1 MPAAVVPVKS
11 LAAGKTRLAAALG
24 RERAEAL
31 ALAMLEDLLAA
42 LGRVPRLDT
51 VAVVTPDAD
60 VAEAATRAGARA
72 LLGEDPGLDASL
84 ARAAR
89 ELAPACADGLLVVLG
104 DVAGARAEELERLL
118 DALGTGPPPRAALAP
133 SSDGGTAALARRPP
147 DAFPSRF
154 GPDSA
159 RRHREA
165 AAAAGVPLAEL
176 ALPSLA
182 LDLDD
187 EADLRAFL
195 TGPGDGPR
203 TRALLAEL
211 GVRPAGAPPGSSGEG
226 AAPGAREQA
235 AARGGPRREGS

>member
-11 LAAGKTRLAAALG
+11 LAAGKSRLAAALG
-24 RERAEAL
+24 RARAEGL
-31 ALAMLEDLLAA
+31 ARAMLEDVLAA
-42 LGRVPRLDT
+42 LGQVPGLDA
-51 VAVVTPDAD
+51 VAVVTPDPD
-60 VAEAATRAGARA
+60 VAEAAERCGARA
-72 LLGEDPGLDASL
+72 LLGDDPGLDASL

-89 ELAPACADGLLVVLG
+89 ELGPACADGLLVVLG
-104 DVAGARAEELERLL
+104 DVAGARAAELARLL
-118 DALGTGPPPRAALAP
+118 DALAAGPAPRAALAP
-133 SSDGGTAALARRPP
+133 SLDGGTAALARRPP

-165 AAAAGVPLAEL
+165 AAAAGVPLVEL

-195 TGPGDGPR
+195 AGPGEGPR
-203 TRALLAEL
+203 TRALLASL
-211 GVRPAGAPPGSSGEG
+211 GVRPAPDGG
-226 AAPGAREQA
+226 AA
-235 AARGGPRREGS
+235 

>member
-11 LAAGKTRLAAALG
+11 LAAGKSRLAAALG
-24 RERAEAL
+24 RGPAEAL
-31 ALAMLEDLLAA
+31 ALAMLADVLAA
-42 LGRVPRLDT
+42 LARVPGLDAL
-51 VAVVTPDAD
+51 AVVTPDRD
-60 VAEAATRAGARA
+60 VAQAAERAGARA
-72 LLGEDPGLDASL
+72 LLGDDPGLDAAL

-89 ELAPACADGLLVVLG
+89 ELGPACADGLLVVLG
-104 DVAGARAEELERLL
+104 DVAGARAEELAQLL
-118 DALGTGPPPRAALAP
+118 AALAAGPAPRAALAP
-133 SSDGGTAALARRPP
+133 SHDGGTAALARRPP

-195 TGPGDGPR
+195 AGPGAGAR
-203 TRALLAEL
+203 TRALLAAL
-211 GVRPAGAPPGSSGEG
+211 GVRAAQAAPGGAGAP
-226 AAPGAREQA
+226 
-235 AARGGPRREGS
+235 

>member
-11 LAAGKTRLAAALG
+11 LAAGKSRLAAALG
-24 RERAEAL
+24 RARAGAL

-42 LGRVPRLDT
+42 LARVPGLDAI
-51 VAVVTPDAD
+51 AVVTPDAG
-60 VAEAATRAGARA
+60 VAEAAERAGARA
-72 LLGEDPGLDASL
+72 LRGDDPGLDAAL

-89 ELAPACADGLLVVLG
+89 ELGPACADGLLVVLG
-104 DVAGARAEELERLL
+104 DVAGARPGELARLL
-118 DALGTGPPPRAALAP
+118 EALAAGPAPRAALAA
-133 SSDGGTAALARRPP
+133 SLDGGTAALARRPP
-147 DAFPSRF
+147 DAFPSCF

-165 AAAAGVPLAEL
+165 AARAGVPLVEL

-195 TGPGDGPR
+195 AGPGDGPR
-203 TRALLAEL
+203 TRGLLASFGL
-211 GVRPAGAPPGSSGEG
+211 APGTAPRAGARTP
-226 AAPGAREQA
+226 
-235 AARGGPRREGS
+235 

>member
-11 LAAGKTRLAAALG
+11 LAAGKSRLAAALG
-24 RERAEAL
+24 RGPAEAL
-31 ALAMLEDLLAA
+31 ALAMLGDVLAA
-42 LGRVPRLDT
+42 LRAVPALDV
-51 VAVVTPDAD
+51 VAVVTPDRD
-60 VAEAATRAGARA
+60 VAEAAARAGARA
-72 LLGEDPGLDASL
+72 LLGDDPGLDASL

-89 ELAPACADGLLVVLG
+89 ELAPAAAGGLLVVLG
-104 DVAGARAEELERLL
+104 DVAGARAEDLARLL
-118 DALGTGPPPRAALAP
+118 DALAAGPAPRAALAP
-133 SSDGGTAALARRPP
+133 SVDGGTAALARRPP

-165 AAAAGVPLAEL
+165 AAAAGVPLIEL

-195 TGPGDGPR
+195 AGPGDGPR
-203 TRALLAEL
+203 TRALLAAL
-211 GVRPAGAPPGSSGEG
+211 GVRAGAARRDG
-226 AAPGAREQA
+226 AGA
-235 AARGGPRREGS
+235 S